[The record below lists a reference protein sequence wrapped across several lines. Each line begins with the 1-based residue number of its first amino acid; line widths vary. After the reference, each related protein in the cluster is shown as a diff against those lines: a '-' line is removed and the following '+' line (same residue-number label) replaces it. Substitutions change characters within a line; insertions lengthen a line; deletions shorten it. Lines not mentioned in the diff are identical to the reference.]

1 MPCLVTFVPKESV
14 PDRLIDGFKGELAG
28 VTAITRVDDVVAGGG
43 GHVVVGVGGD
53 VAVGGADAVGGVVQP
68 VDVVGGGG
76 GGLGDDVPASIA
88 GEKLRDDDANISGFT
103 PVAGLSDFF
112 GFGGNFSGGGLS
124 GRRFADVGAG
134 TSKVPSCA
142 CECTTCKDKM
152 DNLIRKVEELVQA
165 QEATNTSIQ
174 RLISKRGA
182 NQLPRQLASVRS
194 RRSVATPDKSIET
207 RLLDVGPK
215 VLKKVDIFKPVH
227 AQRKKKVET
236 AIRSKKSGRT
246 MYSMHEFGAA
256 DFKAMTSMEIWWED
270 WYVDEVLLLMRMRQ
284 INFPEYYDSTDIILD
299 LNFYNNMSKRYAEL
313 TKESTVPNV
322 VPLKVRLAEFKWDD
336 DMVDY
341 CRGVRPYPG
350 GCSWA
355 GAKRV
360 LTVMNINVT
369 HFVTLEFMIE
379 EGVVNVYDCNV
390 PVYEESDFFCFME
403 R

>member
-1 MPCLVTFVPKESV
+1 
-14 PDRLIDGFKGELAG
+14 
-28 VTAITRVDDVVAGGG
+28 
-43 GHVVVGVGGD
+43 
-53 VAVGGADAVGGVVQP
+53 
-68 VDVVGGGG
+68 
-76 GGLGDDVPASIA
+76 
-88 GEKLRDDDANISGFT
+88 
-103 PVAGLSDFF
+103 
-112 GFGGNFSGGGLS
+112 
-124 GRRFADVGAG
+124 
-134 TSKVPSCA
+134 
-142 CECTTCKDKM
+142 M

-165 QEATNTSIQ
+165 QEATNTSMQ
-174 RLISKRGA
+174 RLISKRGINPSKNLSSPYTPVHVRRRGKA
-182 NQLPRQLASVRS
+182 IAKALASVRS
-194 RRSVATPDKSIET
+194 RRSVATPSKSIET
-207 RLLDVGPK
+207 PLLDVGPK

-236 AIRSKKSGRT
+236 AIKSKKSGRT

-256 DFKAMTSMEIWWED
+256 DFKALTSMEIWWED

-313 TKESTVPNV
+313 TKESTVPNA

-403 R
+403 PVMELWPKLLQQSGMFAHLPAKLLNESWEFNRLQNLPRNVTSKACGSWSIAFIEALLTGTTVTKPESLISDNSVGRMQWRWALGIIEKVLEP

>member
-1 MPCLVTFVPKESV
+1 
-14 PDRLIDGFKGELAG
+14 
-28 VTAITRVDDVVAGGG
+28 
-43 GHVVVGVGGD
+43 
-53 VAVGGADAVGGVVQP
+53 
-68 VDVVGGGG
+68 
-76 GGLGDDVPASIA
+76 
-88 GEKLRDDDANISGFT
+88 
-103 PVAGLSDFF
+103 
-112 GFGGNFSGGGLS
+112 
-124 GRRFADVGAG
+124 
-134 TSKVPSCA
+134 
-142 CECTTCKDKM
+142 M
-152 DNLIRKVEELVQA
+152 DNLIRKVEELVRA
-165 QEATNTSIQ
+165 QEATNTSMREVDIQ
-174 RLISKRGA
+174 EGYQSIKESFLTLYSVHVRRRGKA
-182 NQLPRQLASVRS
+182 IAKALASVRS
-194 RRSVATPDKSIET
+194 RRSVATPSKSIET
-207 RLLDVGPK
+207 PLLDVGPK

-236 AIRSKKSGRT
+236 AIKSKKSGRT

-270 WYVDEVLLLMRMRQ
+270 WYVDEVLILMRMRQ
-284 INFPEYYDSTDIILD
+284 INFPKYYDSTDIILD

-313 TKESTVPNV
+313 TKESTIPNV

-390 PVYEESDFFCFME
+390 PVYEESISFVSWSRLQNLPRNVTSKACGSWSIAFIEALLTGTTVTKPESLISDNSVGRMQWRWALVVSVVLNKSQNLTAVEEVATTDPSVATFVATYGSVVATNLTAVE
-403 R
+403 EVATTNPSVATSL